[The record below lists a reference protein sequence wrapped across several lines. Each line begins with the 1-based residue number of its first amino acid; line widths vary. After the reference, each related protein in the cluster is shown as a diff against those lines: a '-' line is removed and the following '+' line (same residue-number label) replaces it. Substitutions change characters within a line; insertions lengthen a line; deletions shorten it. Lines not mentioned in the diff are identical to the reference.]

1 MSRSCGSNSR
11 NNLNELK
18 VEMVASIIYNKIKTF
33 KFIPKGTK
41 EQAINILREDICIT
55 HLLDM
60 TFFCNSCLSNDASAH
75 NAPYL
80 ATSFGESI

>member
-33 KFIPKGTK
+33 KFIPKAQK
-41 EQAINILREDICIT
+41 NRQ
-55 HLLDM
+55 
-60 TFFCNSCLSNDASAH
+60 
-75 NAPYL
+75 
-80 ATSFGESI
+80 